1 MSSMRFLVVAVVCA
15 LAVSACGSGGSKTK
29 SSGTQTTAAPTPTTA
44 ASSAVV
50 KTADTKLG
58 AVLVDAQGRTLYHR
72 TDETA
77 THIVCVDKCATTWP
91 PLFAQGNAT
100 PSAGPGVPAL
110 TVAMRPDGKDQ
121 VAAAGQPL
129 YTFAGDTSAGDTNG
143 EGVAGIWHVVKAEA
157 AGTQP
162 PAGATAT
169 TAKPTATTTG
179 SYSGH

>member
-1 MSSMRFLVVAVVCA
+1 MKSLFLRIFLSFWVAQALFVV
-15 LAVSACGSGGSKTK
+15 LTI
-29 SSGTQTTAAPTPTTA
+29 
-44 ASSAVV
+44 
-50 KTADTKLG
+50 
-58 AVLVDAQGRTLYHR
+58 LV
-72 TDETA
+72 
-77 THIVCVDKCATTWP
+77 
-91 PLFAQGNAT
+91 
-100 PSAGPGVPAL
+100 

-179 SYSGH
+179 SYSGY